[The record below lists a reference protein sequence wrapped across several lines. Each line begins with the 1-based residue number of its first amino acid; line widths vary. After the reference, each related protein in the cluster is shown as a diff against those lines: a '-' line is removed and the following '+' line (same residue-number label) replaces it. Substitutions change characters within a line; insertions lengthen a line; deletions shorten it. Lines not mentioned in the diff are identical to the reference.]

1 MRTIVK
7 FGITACFLT
16 FADAFLTRWSSLSI
30 GTLLSGMIT
39 AAALVLVRDGL
50 RSRSRFRAVATIA
63 WLYWGLSYLSNII
76 EAVAFKVI
84 PVERAATSLMGS
96 LVLALAVAG
105 LLELMSSTPEQ
116 HRVPETVPAPGA
128 PWRIALLAIAF
139 FAIYLAAG
147 IAIQPWIMSFYAGRP
162 LPSLRE
168 LAVLVPCRGLL
179 DIACIYPWFLQ
190 WGKSRRYAMWL
201 AAYVFAALCGW
212 GPLLLPNAYLPPSI
226 RAAHAVEMGASGIV
240 FGVLTALLLLR
251 SKPGTLEE
259 VPPLPAL
266 RVG

>member
-1 MRTIVK
+1 MV
-7 FGITACFLT
+7 
-16 FADAFLTRWSSLSI
+16 
-30 GTLLSGMIT
+30 T

-50 RSRSRFRAVATIA
+50 RPRSRLRAVATIT

-76 EAVAFKVI
+76 EAAAFKVI
-84 PVERAATSLMGS
+84 PIERAAPSLMGS
-96 LVLALAVAG
+96 LVLALAVAS
-105 LLELMSSTPEQ
+105 LLELLSSMPEQ
-116 HRVPETVPAPGA
+116 RGVPETVLSKGA

-139 FAIYLAAG
+139 FAIYLAVG

-190 WGKSRRYAMWL
+190 WGKSRQKVMWL
-201 AAYVFAALCGW
+201 AAYGFAALCGW

-240 FGVLTALLLLR
+240 FGVLTVLLLLK
-251 SKPGTLEE
+251 SKTGTIKDPPPGH
-259 VPPLPAL
+259 VL
-266 RVG
+266 RAG